1 MKKLIA
7 VSLLLLNP
15 LIALSEE
22 AVDFNINI
30 LNAEDRE
37 NINLAVFSQDLYIVP
52 GIYPFK
58 LSINNAY
65 IPEQKITVV
74 SYEEKSQA
82 CLTDEIVEKFDLNSE
97 AESVLQWN
105 TIDDLECLDIASL
118 EGMSVTPN

>member
-1 MKKLIA
+1 MLIKNKVMKKLIT

-65 IPEQKITVV
+65 IPE
-74 SYEEKSQA
+74 
-82 CLTDEIVEKFDLNSE
+82 
-97 AESVLQWN
+97 
-105 TIDDLECLDIASL
+105 
-118 EGMSVTPN
+118 

>member
-1 MKKLIA
+1 MLIKNKFMKKLIT

-65 IPEQKITVV
+65 IP
-74 SYEEKSQA
+74 
-82 CLTDEIVEKFDLNSE
+82 
-97 AESVLQWN
+97 
-105 TIDDLECLDIASL
+105 
-118 EGMSVTPN
+118 